1 MSNICEIP
9 SLKELTFYLQSEGA
23 GSHVVL
29 GVTLE
34 ETDKSDKVQIKK
46 FLKSKY
52 SSYPHIKFAYF
63 CAKESDLGKLKT
75 ILRTDKSKYPYLYYI
90 YNTTTICAIVNNTI
104 TDTMEESF
112 DMMKEHYNVKKKNV
126 SSKISNIEENKIN
139 DQEDDFD
146 NINID
151 NDINDNDINDNDNDI
166 NDNEINDN
174 DMSNN
179 ISENED
185 IINNNVNKKQNINKQ
200 DSDSDPLLKM
210 KETLEA
216 NQKIYLLEQKKT
228 LDKIFLF
235 KKHAGKYNQIFL
247 EDIQER
253 KQKEIEEKIAESA
266 QTNKSSKKHDESIRD
281 NGRRKR

>member
-9 SLKELTFYLQSEGA
+9 TLKELTFYLQSEGA

-34 ETDKSDKVQIKK
+34 ETDKSDKVEIKK

-112 DMMKEHYNVKKKNV
+112 DMMKEHYSVKKKNV
-126 SSKISNIEENKIN
+126 SSKISNIKENKIN

-151 NDINDNDINDNDNDI
+151 NINDND
-166 NDNEINDN
+166 INDN

-185 IINNNVNKKQNINKQ
+185 IIENDVNKKQNINKHG
-200 DSDSDPLLKM
+200 SGSDPNHLLEM
-210 KETLEA
+210 KEKLEA
-216 NQKIYLLEQKKT
+216 NQKKYLLEQKKT

-235 KKHAGKYNQIFL
+235 KKHAGKYNQLFL
-247 EDIQER
+247 EDMQER

-266 QTNKSSKKHDESIRD
+266 QINKSSKKHDEPVRNNS
-281 NGRRKR
+281 RRKR

>member
-9 SLKELTFYLQSEGA
+9 TLKELTFYLQSEGA

-34 ETDKSDKVQIKK
+34 ESEKSDKLELKK

-63 CAKESDLGKLKT
+63 CAKVSDLGKLKT

-112 DMMKEHYNVKKKNV
+112 VMMKEHYNVKKKNV
-126 SSKISNIEENKIN
+126 SSKINNIDENKIN

-151 NDINDNDINDNDNDI
+151 NINDHDINDINDNDIND
-166 NDNEINDN
+166 
-174 DMSNN
+174 MSNN
-179 ISENED
+179 ISDNEEIIEND
-185 IINNNVNKKQNINKQ
+185 VNKKQNINKQ
-200 DSDSDPLLKM
+200 DSGSNSNLLLDM
-210 KETLEA
+210 KEKLEI
-216 NQKIYLLEQKKT
+216 NQKKYLLEQKKT

-247 EDIQER
+247 EDMQER
-253 KQKEIEEKIAESA
+253 KQKEIEEKIAENT
-266 QTNKSSKKHDESIRD
+266 QINKSSKKYEEPVRN